1 MCLVQISLLVITFPS
16 HISIRKHY
24 SSKITSNHLPLL
36 HVTLFPHQFTLM
48 IEDWGGLRVYGFG
61 DVPRGGHS
69 LVYFAYTC
77 DNDLLKWGLFTYE
90 KGL

>member
-1 MCLVQISLLVITFPS
+1 MWHLEVHVVFDVLAKNLLVPTNTPTNLD
-16 HISIRKHY
+16 KP
-24 SSKITSNHLPLL
+24 NLL
-36 HVTLFPHQFTLM
+36 SLRLLRSFQAQFTQSQA
-48 IEDWGGLRVYGFG
+48 W
-61 DVPRGGHS
+61 GGHS